1 MRPMLMSRVTRF
13 ATMAVACAMVAA
25 ANVARADAVPAAASA
40 DVLPRIL
47 VFSRTAGFRHDSIP
61 EGIACLKEIGAAR
74 WQVEATEDPAAFTAD
89 RLRGCRAVVFLSTTG
104 DVLDRPQEEAFE
116 AYIRAG
122 GGFVGIHAA
131 TDTEYGWE
139 WFGRLVGGRFA
150 THPPVQPAVV
160 RVEDRTHRST
170 RMLPAEW
177 RRTDEWYAFREN
189 PRAGGVH
196 VLATLDETTFDPGK
210 AAMGADHPI
219 CWCRPFEGGRSWY
232 TAGGHTKESFA
243 EPLFRQHLAEG
254 IAWAAGLPDVGGA
267 APNAP
272 APEAKPAPRA
282 HAARDA
288 RPVLA
293 GMSPIL
299 AAGIG
304 GLVVIGAPVIALV
317 ALIPA
322 SRTGWK
328 APLLAFLFPGAGHL
342 SLGYRRRGMLAMTAL
357 LLMFASGLFVGGVDA
372 VDHEEDGPWFVAQSM
387 YGPLAYGADWAN
399 RALLK
404 TGKVGELLPTP
415 PATDALG
422 RPQPG
427 QATVSSLRGLGA
439 ANEFGTL
446 FIALGGLMNLVLAMD
461 CARRE
466 PAERPDR

>member
-1 MRPMLMSRVTRF
+1 M
-13 ATMAVACAMVAA
+13 
-25 ANVARADAVPAAASA
+25 
-40 DVLPRIL
+40 
-47 VFSRTAGFRHDSIP
+47 
-61 EGIACLKEIGAAR
+61 K
-74 WQVEATEDPAAFTAD
+74 ATEDPAAFTAD
-89 RLRGCRAVVFLSTTG
+89 RLRGYRAVVFLSTTG

-122 GGFVGIHAA
+122 GGFAGVHAA

-177 RRTDEWYAFREN
+177 RRTDEWYSFREN

-254 IAWAAGLPDVGGA
+254 IAWAAGLPDAAGG

-272 APEAKPAPRA
+272 APGAKPAPAAPRA
-282 HAARDA
+282 DGARPRDA

-342 SLGYRRRGMLAMTAL
+342 SLGYRRRGLLAMTAL
-357 LLMFASGLFVGGVDA
+357 VLMFAAGLFVGGVDA

-387 YGPLAYGADWAN
+387 YGPIAYGADWAN

>member
-1 MRPMLMSRVTRF
+1 MPTLRVPRF
-13 ATMAVACAMVAA
+13 AMMAVACAIAAA
-25 ANVARADAVPAAASA
+25 ANVVHADAAPAAGSA

-74 WQVEATEDPAAFTAD
+74 WQVEATEDAAAFTPD
-89 RLRGCRAVVFLSTTG
+89 RLRGYRAVVFLSTTG

-116 AYIRAG
+116 AYVRAG

-254 IAWAAGLPDVGGA
+254 IAWAAGLPEV
-267 APNAP
+267 
-272 APEAKPAPRA
+272 
-282 HAARDA
+282 
-288 RPVLA
+288 A
-293 GMSPIL
+293 G
-299 AAGIG
+299 
-304 GLVVIGAPVIALV
+304 
-317 ALIPA
+317 
-322 SRTGWK
+322 
-328 APLLAFLFPGAGHL
+328 
-342 SLGYRRRGMLAMTAL
+342 
-357 LLMFASGLFVGGVDA
+357 
-372 VDHEEDGPWFVAQSM
+372 
-387 YGPLAYGADWAN
+387 
-399 RALLK
+399 
-404 TGKVGELLPTP
+404 
-415 PATDALG
+415 
-422 RPQPG
+422 
-427 QATVSSLRGLGA
+427 
-439 ANEFGTL
+439 
-446 FIALGGLMNLVLAMD
+446 
-461 CARRE
+461 
-466 PAERPDR
+466 

>member
-1 MRPMLMSRVTRF
+1 MLTMPSSRVPWF
-13 ATMAVACAMVAA
+13 AMMAVAFVT
-25 ANVARADAVPAAASA
+25 AAASA

-61 EGIACLKEIGAAR
+61 DGIRCLREIGAAR
-74 WQVEATEDPAAFTAD
+74 WQVDATEDPATFTAE
-89 RLRGCRAVVFLSTTG
+89 RLRGYRAVVFLSTTG

-116 AYIRAG
+116 AYVRAG

-293 GMSPIL
+293 GRSPIL

-322 SRTGWK
+322 SRTGGK

>member
-1 MRPMLMSRVTRF
+1 MHTSRAPRF
-13 ATMAVACAMVAA
+13 AIMAVACAIAAA
-25 ANVARADAVPAAASA
+25 ANACRADAAPAAASA

-61 EGIACLKEIGAAR
+61 EGIACLREIGAAR

-89 RLRGCRAVVFLSTTG
+89 RLRGYRAVVFLSTTG

-122 GGFVGIHAA
+122 GGFAGIHAA

-177 RRTDEWYAFREN
+177 RRTDEWYSFREN

-254 IAWAAGLPDVGGA
+254 IAWAAGLPEPKA
-267 APNAP
+267 AL
-272 APEAKPAPRA
+272 PRE
-282 HAARDA
+282 

-357 LLMFASGLFVGGVDA
+357 VLMFAAGLFVGGVDA

-415 PATDALG
+415 PATDAFG

-461 CARRE
+461 CARRD